1 MPNLTHFTSGSRYPA
16 LLLLL
21 LPFLITACFNP
32 EPEDYG
38 LALEAVDVVCVEAT
52 FRVTASGVPETWTC
66 GLYRDDS
73 LVVTETLSGQSGYI
87 RDTGLLPAADYTY
100 HITYMKEGRDKD
112 RSDPIAV
119 TTLDTTS
126 HDFTWTVETLGDAG
140 SYFNDVAIVDENNIW
155 VVGYIKKGDS
165 IYNAAHWDGEKWE
178 MIRVMF
184 AVYYSEDPTFIDN
197 VQINSLYYINN
208 SNSLFF
214 TCLGALTIY
223 EDLRSWKYIE
233 LNPMQGVPGNS
244 IWGSSSDNV
253 WFAGNNG
260 TLVHYDGSRFRR
272 VESGTGVDLK
282 DMDGTPD
289 GKHVFVAGVMK
300 MGDWAGYSVFLHIEE
315 GIPKIKYTSTPYSG
329 DPENGNFGAIH
340 ALTVTD
346 SRVYTNPLAV
356 DMLVYEII
364 PDIYHYYPVK
374 STVLR
379 TDYYAAGL
387 QICGKRNQDI
397 LFISQ
402 ESVVVHYNGS
412 SLRIMM
418 DLLQLYGNNMLWVRR
433 ARYTDNLAVIVGLFD
448 SGIPGGII
456 VKGVHHE

>member
-73 LVVTETLSGQSGYI
+73 LVVTETITGQSGYI

-112 RSDPIAV
+112 RSDPVIV

-140 SYFNDVAIVDENNIW
+140 SYLNDVAIVDENNIW
-155 VVGYIKKGDS
+155 VVGYIKEGDS

-178 MIRVMF
+178 MILVGS
-184 AVYYSEDPTFIDN
+184 VGVT
-197 VQINSLYYINN
+197 INGIYYISDDNIWVTTGIVYHWN
-208 SNSLFF
+208 GSEWERYHLWDM
-214 TCLGALTIY
+214 GIIHY
-223 EDLRSWKYIE
+223 PEDG
-233 LNPMQGVPGNS
+233 GVYQV
-244 IWGSSSDNV
+244 WGSSSDNV

-272 VESGTGVDLK
+272 VESGTDVDLK

-289 GKHVFVAGVMK
+289 GKHVFVAGVTK
-300 MGDWAGYSVFLHIEE
+300 MGDWAGHSVFLHIEE

-412 SLRIMM
+412 SLKIMM

>member
-1 MPNLTHFTSGSRYPA
+1 MNTHKHQTFFPKSPLIYT
-16 LLLLL
+16 LL

-73 LVVTETLSGQSGYI
+73 LVVAETLSGQSGYI

-112 RSDPIAV
+112 RSDPVIV

-140 SYFNDVAIVDENNIW
+140 SYLHDVAIVDENNIW
-155 VVGYIKKGDS
+155 VVGYIKEGDS

-178 MIRVMF
+178 IHKLPAVTYGGGLSQMGLTAIYAVDADNIWIF
-184 AVYYSEDPTFIDN
+184 AEAGSYLRWNGHNWFSEWIPYPEGRI
-197 VQINSLYYINN
+197 
-208 SNSLFF
+208 
-214 TCLGALTIY
+214 
-223 EDLRSWKYIE
+223 
-233 LNPMQGVPGNS
+233 NS

-272 VESGTGVDLK
+272 VESGTDVDLK

-289 GKHVFVAGVMK
+289 GKHVFVAGVTK

-418 DLLQLYGNNMLWVRR
+418 DLLQLYGNNMLWVKR
-433 ARYTDNLAVIVGLFD
+433 ARYTDNLVVIVGLFD

-456 VKGVHHE
+456 VKGVHQD